1 DLTVMQD
8 DKEYFPVYQIGFTL
22 KQTTLDKYPAIA
34 DIINKLTATLTDQV
48 MQTLNARADVD
59 GDEPADIARDYLIEQ
74 GFITE

>member
-1 DLTVMQD
+1 
-8 DKEYFPVYQIGFTL
+8 
-22 KQTTLDKYPAIA
+22 
-34 DIINKLTATLTDQV
+34 

>member
-1 DLTVMQD
+1 MAD
-8 DKEYFPVYQIGFTL
+8 DKEYFPVYQVGFTL
-22 KQTTLDKYPAIA
+22 KQSTLDKYPAIA
-34 DIINKLTATLTDQV
+34 DIINKLTATLTDEV

>member
-1 DLTVMQD
+1 MQD

-74 GFITE
+74 GFIKG

>member
-1 DLTVMQD
+1 M
-8 DKEYFPVYQIGFTL
+8 

-34 DIINKLTATLTDQV
+34 DIINKLTATLTDEV

-59 GDEPADIARDYLIEQ
+59 GDEPADIAHDYLVEQ

>member
-1 DLTVMQD
+1 MAD
-8 DKEYFPVYQIGFTL
+8 DKEYFPVYQVGFTL